1 MQNFTIEDVM
11 NMNWGGPGFAAYEG
25 RLEDTGDPGPMDSE
39 ARADAALAAFSGDAD
54 PDAADPNAD
63 PDAGGDPDPNAD
75 PDADPNADPNA
86 GQLTDEQLQADPRF
100 QELSTL
106 RDSVANLATEFGI
119 PLDAK
124 GNPDLGETRAQLS
137 DASVLYDIMQGK
149 GTPSSLLDVMAQNSG
164 WNAQQKQMVADD
176 LIGWLTKAGYL
187 KDGAAAAGGK
197 PAAGA
202 KPGDAGFKDPIAER
216 LDRIENDRRTE
227 QQTAAQRER
236 QAHQEKVF
244 NEKFLPKV
252 SDLCKQKGVPPEDVA
267 DYSNRIAESI
277 SGNKA
282 ILARIEA
289 GNLVDV
295 QRIFTQIH
303 NAEVARL
310 QRWTKAQTAGK
321 QQQQRNPRIPAGGA
335 PPNPAG
341 SAKPGNARTRDE
353 RIAAAADML

>member
-1 MQNFTIEDVM
+1 MDNENEIE
-11 NMNWGGPGFAAYEG
+11 
-25 RLEDTGDPGPMDSE
+25 TSGPMDSE
-39 ARADAALAAFSGDAD
+39 SRADAALAAFNGDDGAQQD
-54 PDAADPNAD
+54 DQQQQQQAAGQQD
-63 PDAGGDPDPNAD
+63 DAGDQQQQAD
-75 PDADPNADPNA
+75 DQQQQDA

-119 PLDAK
+119 PLDDK
-124 GNPDLGETRAQLS
+124 GNPDLGETKAQLS
-137 DASVLYDIMQGK
+137 DASVLYQIMQGK
-149 GTPSSLLDVMAQNSG
+149 GTPSSLLDVMAQNGG

-202 KPGDAGFKDPIAER
+202 KPGDAGFKDPMAER
-216 LDRIENDRRTE
+216 LDRIENERRTE

-236 QAHQEKVF
+236 QAQQEKVF

-252 SDLCKQKGVPPEDVA
+252 GDLCKQKGVPPEFVA
-267 DYSNRIAESI
+267 DYSDRIAKAI
-277 SGNKA
+277 NGNKA
-282 ILARIEA
+282 ILTRIEA
-289 GNLVDV
+289 GNFVDV
-295 QRIFTQIH
+295 QRIFSQVH

-310 QRWTKAQTAGK
+310 QHWNKFQTAGK